1 MVNFYQILCSSQKLQ
16 KTLVLV
22 FQNKNLSKEKSKK
35 LYANMHTVQFITVF
49 SLVFA
54 SVSTVGTASNGGN
67 QEPSDFK
74 KIIEEFR
81 ILARVTNAISLH
93 VAAISRKISVED
105 VLSELFQVDP
115 IPYRKM
121 VLFSIA
127 NATAELERMQKT
139 YALAKNPSIFRVA
152 LPGVNI
158 SNYFKGL
165 PAELNHALSFYVN
178 LPRLMDQL
186 NEARN
191 IPKDNLLIAARTAR
205 GLSKTPCFNISYDDI
220 NKFVVYFGDD
230 TTNYVERD
238 RDETVATLERFNSQ
252 RKLVAECLTQ
262 IPKLEEEIKNMGLK
276 KAYEDHKMVM
286 RSRKI
291 VLELAV
297 VSNVGRHLGVL
308 LKDLNEGLNLTSFIW
323 HSQPPKETFQVIS
336 QLNDSMFETDFYN
349 YDYSDMEFSI
359 TAGFTETKDLLKVF
373 DDLESPWFKSKVAR
387 GASTAKLAKAL
398 QPYRKISEIMLS
410 LKEAWDNWT
419 EASIDL
425 LTTDVLTAAE
435 TLLIIKKFDLD
446 SVKIFRSIDSLGKD
460 FNKCGQ
466 PKIDVISNLLN
477 TFDTEQLPAEKVA
490 LEFQDVTKSVSKIK
504 SRSKSLKS
512 TRGNGTKLVE
522 QLFATIDK
530 PVTSLNPRSNVPLVM
545 QTIEIKIDSIG
556 PESVDLFYL
565 LKRVSMLAESL
576 QKLDNLTEQVP
587 QQSASVSFQE
597 ILEQSTI
604 SEMSQCVEKLKIPL
618 NDTINGLRVY
628 QAFDRFPNSTMFDNI
643 NQYLAKLSKVQLEL
657 KNIQKLVLTIRK
669 SNQKAGK
676 LDSFIL
682 TLQNPNHLTENLGR
696 SIHILEDLYEVK
708 NKEEQFGRDPDF
720 SQDVIEEIADKGL
733 EEWRR
738 PYKKLQGLI
747 EGVDELDKV
756 ARRIRNS
763 SLVNMTE
770 IFERATQFQGIP
782 GSREKLNDVYESLS
796 EHMGNE
802 EEEAVKFFES
812 ARDLD
817 LDFAKHNLRLK
828 TVRVT
833 VTTLKQYFDE
843 IFGHVKPKTVT
854 VEKHI
859 EPAVS
864 WKLILILCIAFVLFL
879 IIAFFGIYG
888 LTENGRAWYKN
899 VYLYWFGS
907 AEDFEKRWRYSSFM
921 DTIDGKN
928 SVLDAVREGNKTSLL
943 KALKNGAYIDAY
955 NKYGN
960 TALHVATKFALP
972 DHVELLIRY
981 GADRSL
987 LNYKN
992 LTPMQYILP
1001 DFEKKYPER
1010 VENYEKIR
1018 KIYGK
1023 YEKKGFRSSV
1033 PHAFPDSS
1041 FHIWM
1046 DDATD
1051 VKLCNRFM
1059 DRFRSITSDEAMP
1072 TTTHCVVRVDANGML
1087 ETDRLDLLLWV
1098 FHGVII
1104 VKEQWMADC
1113 LDNPKLI
1120 GRDVD
1125 YLVENVKF
1133 NGQVYKTVLTWSE
1146 AMAKSEMPYLL
1157 GAYVAVVATDYKNL
1171 LTLSSIVTTHGGV
1184 MMNTFPLKEH
1194 FNKGSHPY
1202 LHAHLGPLFL
1212 IHDGS
1217 MDLSVYKNDVDK
1229 MYTLFTEE
1237 EFIVFMLKR
1246 EINRDSRVNPVAV
1259 MIGDE

>member
-1 MVNFYQILCSSQKLQ
+1 MTSRSMK
-16 KTLVLV
+16 
-22 FQNKNLSKEKSKK
+22 
-35 LYANMHTVQFITVF
+35 
-49 SLVFA
+49 
-54 SVSTVGTASNGGN
+54 
-67 QEPSDFK
+67 
-74 KIIEEFR
+74 R
-81 ILARVTNAISLH
+81 I
-93 VAAISRKISVED
+93 
-105 VLSELFQVDP
+105 
-115 IPYRKM
+115 
-121 VLFSIA
+121 
-127 NATAELERMQKT
+127 
-139 YALAKNPSIFRVA
+139 AL
-152 LPGVNI
+152 G
-158 SNYFKGL
+158 
-165 PAELNHALSFYVN
+165 
-178 LPRLMDQL
+178 D
-186 NEARN
+186 
-191 IPKDNLLIAARTAR
+191 PKDNLFIAARAAR
-205 GLSKTPCFNISYDDI
+205 GLFKTSCFNISYEVL
-220 NKFVVYFGDD
+220 NKFMVYFGED

-238 RDETVATLERFNSQ
+238 RNETLATLKSFNSQ
-252 RKLVAECLTQ
+252 GQLVAECLEQ
-262 IPKLEEEIKNMGLK
+262 IPKLEEEIKNIGIK

-297 VSNVGRHLGVL
+297 VSNVGRHLDSL
-308 LKDLNEGLNLTSFIW
+308 LKDLYKGLNLTSFIW
-323 HSQPPKETFQVIS
+323 HSQPSKETFHVIS
-336 QLNDSMFETDFYN
+336 QLNDSIFETDFYN
-349 YDYSDMEFSI
+349 FDYSDMEFSI
-359 TAGFTETKDLLKVF
+359 TAGFKETKDLLKVF
-373 DDLESPWFKSKVAR
+373 DDLESPWFKTKVAR
-387 GASTAKLAKAL
+387 KASTAKLAKAL

-419 EASIDL
+419 ETSKDI
-425 LTTDVLTAAE
+425 LTTEVLTAAE
-435 TLLIIKKFDLD
+435 TLLIIKTFDLD
-446 SVKIFRSIDSLGKD
+446 SVKVFRSIDNLGND
-460 FNKCGQ
+460 FKKCGL
-466 PKIDVISNLLN
+466 PKIDDISKFLN
-477 TFDTEQLPAEKVA
+477 TFDTEQLPAQKVA
-490 LEFQDVTKSVSKIK
+490 LKFQDVAKSISKIK

-512 TRGNGTKLVE
+512 THGNATGLVE
-522 QLFATIDK
+522 KLFAMVEKQTTNLK
-530 PVTSLNPRSNVPLVM
+530 PDPNVALIM
-545 QTIEIKIDSIG
+545 QTIEIKIDSYG
-556 PESVDLFYL
+556 PESEDIFYL
-565 LKRVSMLAESL
+565 LNKVSTLAEDL
-576 QKLDNLTEQVP
+576 QVLDKLAEQVP
-587 QQSASVSFQE
+587 QKPASVSFQD
-597 ILEQSTI
+597 ILDQSKI
-604 SEMSQCVEKLKIPL
+604 SEMSQCVEKLKVPL

-628 QAFDRFPNSTMFDNI
+628 QAFDRFPNAEVFNNI
-643 NQYLAKLSKVQLEL
+643 SQYLSKLSKVQLEL

-669 SNQKAGK
+669 SNQKTGK

-682 TLQNPNHLTENLGR
+682 ALQNPNHLTENLGR

-708 NKEEQFGRDPDF
+708 NKEEQFGRDPKF
-720 SQDVIEEIADKGL
+720 SQDVINEIADKGL

-738 PYKKLQGLI
+738 PYQKLQGLI
-747 EGVDELDKV
+747 EGVSKLDEV

-782 GSREKLNDVYESLS
+782 GSREKLNDVYEYLS

-802 EEEAVKFFES
+802 EKKAVKFFES

-899 VYLYWFGS
+899 VYLYYFGS
-907 AEDFEKRWRYSSFM
+907 PDDFEKRWRYSSFM

-1001 DFEKKYPER
+1001 EFEKKYPER

-1018 KIYGK
+1018 KIYNK

-1033 PHAFPDSS
+1033 PHAFPDTS

-1059 DRFRSITSDEAMP
+1059 DRFKSITSDEAMP

-1087 ETDRLDLLLWV
+1087 ETDRLDLLLWI

-1104 VKEQWMADC
+1104 VKEQWMTDC
-1113 LDNPKLI
+1113 LENPKLI
-1120 GRDVD
+1120 GKDVD

-1212 IHDGS
+1212 IHDGT

-1246 EINRDSRVNPVAV
+1246 EINRDSRVNPVAIL
-1259 MIGDE
+1259 IGDE

>member
-1 MVNFYQILCSSQKLQ
+1 
-16 KTLVLV
+16 
-22 FQNKNLSKEKSKK
+22 
-35 LYANMHTVQFITVF
+35 MHTVQFITVF

-54 SVSTVGTASNGGN
+54 SFSIVGTAPNGGN

-74 KIIEEFR
+74 EIIEEFR

-93 VAAISRKISVED
+93 VAAISRRISVED

-115 IPYRKM
+115 VPYQKM
-121 VLFSIA
+121 VKFSIA
-127 NATAELERMQKT
+127 NATAELHRMQKA
-139 YALAKNPSIFRVA
+139 YALAKNPSMISV
-152 LPGVNI
+152 GVPFGVSI
-158 SNYFKGL
+158 SDFFKKL

-178 LPRLMDQL
+178 LPRLMNQL

-191 IPKDNLLIAARTAR
+191 IQKDNLFIAARAAR
-205 GLSKTPCFNISYDDI
+205 GLFKTSCFNISYEVL
-220 NKFVVYFGDD
+220 NKFMVYFGED

-238 RDETVATLERFNSQ
+238 SKEALATLKSFNSQ
-252 RKLVAECLTQ
+252 GQLVAECLEQ
-262 IPKLEEEIKNMGLK
+262 IPKLEEEIKNIGIK

-297 VSNVGRHLGVL
+297 VSNVGRHLDSL
-308 LKDLNEGLNLTSFIW
+308 LKDLYQGLNSTSFIW
-323 HSQPPKETFQVIS
+323 HSQPSKETFHVIS
-336 QLNDSMFETDFYN
+336 QLNDSIFETDFYN
-349 YDYSDMEFSI
+349 FDYSDMEFSI
-359 TAGFTETKDLLKVF
+359 TAGFKETKDLLKVF

-387 GASTAKLAKAL
+387 EASTAKLAKAL

-419 EASIDL
+419 ETSKDI
-425 LTTDVLTAAE
+425 LTTEVLTAAE

-446 SVKIFRSIDSLGKD
+446 SVKVFRSIDNLGND

-466 PKIDVISNLLN
+466 PKIDNISNFLN

-490 LEFQDVTKSVSKIK
+490 LKFQDVAKSVSKIK

-512 TRGNGTKLVE
+512 THGNATGLVE
-522 QLFATIDK
+522 KLFAMVDK
-530 PVTSLNPRSNVPLVM
+530 QTTNLKPNPNVALIM
-545 QTIEIKIDSIG
+545 QTIEIKIDSYG
-556 PESVDLFYL
+556 PESEDIFYL
-565 LKRVSMLAESL
+565 LNKVSTLAEDL
-576 QKLDNLTEQVP
+576 QVLDKLAEQVP
-587 QQSASVSFQE
+587 QKPASVSFQD
-597 ILEQSTI
+597 ILDQSKI
-604 SEMSQCVEKLKIPL
+604 SEMSQCVEKFKVPL

-628 QAFDRFPNSTMFDNI
+628 QAFDRFPNAEVFNNI
-643 NQYLAKLSKVQLEL
+643 SQYLSKLSKVQLEM

-708 NKEEQFGRDPDF
+708 NKEEQFGRDPEF
-720 SQDVIEEIADKGL
+720 SQDVINAIADKGL

-738 PYKKLQGLI
+738 PYQKLQGLI
-747 EGVDELDKV
+747 EGVSKLDEV

-782 GSREKLNDVYESLS
+782 GSREKLNDVYEYLS

-802 EEEAVKFFES
+802 EKKAVKFFEA

-854 VEKHI
+854 VEI

-899 VYLYWFGS
+899 VYLYYFGS
-907 AEDFEKRWRYSSFM
+907 LDDFEKRWRYSSFM

-1001 DFEKKYPER
+1001 EFEKTYPER

-1018 KIYGK
+1018 KIYSK

-1033 PHAFPDSS
+1033 PHAFPDTS

-1087 ETDRLDLLLWV
+1087 ETDRLDLLLWI

-1104 VKEQWMADC
+1104 AKEQWMTDC
-1113 LDNPKLI
+1113 LENPRLI
-1120 GRDVD
+1120 GKDVD

-1194 FNKGSHPY
+1194 FIKGSHPY

-1212 IHDGS
+1212 IHDGA

-1259 MIGDE
+1259 LIGDE